1 MGGLA
6 IELPLLGVGLL
17 LSGVLSGCSCNPF
30 IMEVGS
36 VSGDRQM
43 STLAYFYYNPI
54 LETRPDVS
62 AWGWTFDRVY
72 EDADS
77 RRSQLQVLRQ
87 DAAQSP
93 PGYLVLRR
101 LEELGDSLKVVTDC
115 LSEFESLG
123 ICVVALEQ
131 NYRSES
137 AEALSTSNPNLLA
150 FLALLDDVQ
159 QQQRSRK
166 IRQGH
171 AQNRIKGLPP
181 PGKAPYGYRRGRDRY
196 VVDKTVA
203 MVVREFFEQFLLYGS
218 LRGAVR
224 HIEKKYGK
232 KISVSTGQYWLMNPA
247 YRGDLSYQDQ
257 SVLSDTHTPLIS
269 RDEAAQVDRLMRR
282 NRSLAPRAASA
293 SRSLSG
299 LVVCRQCQSSMTV
312 SRVTAHRQTYEYLYL
327 RPITCSQQP
336 KCKALPYE
344 AVLEKTIERICQD
357 LPNAIAGLPLPP
369 LNQIKSGLTASI
381 DIKQSALDQLPNLVV
396 QQVLDEQ
403 TADLRAYTLK
413 TEIAEIRNRLSQ
425 LPPVNLLETSKT
437 VSIPQFW
444 IDLSETER
452 RFYFRE
458 FIRAIEIVRH
468 EQDWSVNLNF
478 IF

>member
-1 MGGLA
+1 M
-6 IELPLLGVGLL
+6 VR
-17 LSGVLSGCSCNPF
+17 
-30 IMEVGS
+30 GS
-36 VSGDRQM
+36 VYGDRPM
-43 STLAYFYYNPI
+43 STLAYIYYDPI
-54 LETRPDVS
+54 LEKRPDVS
-62 AWGWTFDRVY
+62 TWGWILSRVY
-72 EDADS
+72 EDTDS
-77 RRSQLQVLRQ
+77 RRSQLQALRQ
-87 DAAQSP
+87 DAAHSSP
-93 PGYLVLRR
+93 HYLVLRR
-101 LEELGDSLKVVTDC
+101 LEELGDSLKAVTDC
-115 LSEFESLG
+115 LSELERLG
-123 ICVVALEQ
+123 VCVVALEQ
-131 NYRSES
+131 NYRSDRT
-137 AEALSTSNPNLLA
+137 AATDSTPDL
-150 FLALLDDVQ
+150 LALLKEIQ
-159 QQQRSRK
+159 QQQQSRK

-196 VVDKTVA
+196 IIDKTVA
-203 MVVREFFEQFLLYGS
+203 VVVREFFDYFLLYGS

-224 HIEKKYGK
+224 HIEKKYSK
-232 KISVSTGQYWLMNPA
+232 KISVSTGQHWLMNPA

-257 SVLSDTHTPLIS
+257 SVLSDTHTPMIS

-293 SRSLSG
+293 ARSLSG
-299 LVVCRQCQSSMTV
+299 LVVCQQCQSSMTI

-327 RPITCSQQP
+327 RPIACSQMP
-336 KCKALPYE
+336 KCKALLYD

-357 LPNAIAGLPLPP
+357 LPKAVAGLPLPP
-369 LNQIKSGLTASI
+369 LDQVKAGFNAAIGL
-381 DIKQSALDQLPNLVV
+381 KQAALDQLPMLMT

-413 TEIAEIRNRLSQ
+413 TEIAEIQNRIAQ
-425 LPPVNLLETSKT
+425 FPPVNLVETSKT

-444 IDLSETER
+444 LDLSETER

-468 EQDWSVNLNF
+468 EQDWGINLNF

>member
-1 MGGLA
+1 MGVFFHNGK
-6 IELPLLGVGLL
+6 
-17 LSGVLSGCSCNPF
+17 
-30 IMEVGS
+30 GS
-36 VSGDRQM
+36 VYRDRQM
-43 STLAYFYYNPI
+43 PTLAYFYYDPT

-62 AWGWTFDRVY
+62 TWGWTLDRVY

-77 RRSQLQVLRQ
+77 RRSQLQALRQ

-93 PGYLVLRR
+93 PCYLVLRR

-115 LSEFESLG
+115 LSELEGLG
-123 ICVVALEQ
+123 VCVVALEQ
-131 NYRSES
+131 NYRSEGTAAS
-137 AEALSTSNPNLLA
+137 ASTPEL
-150 FLALLDDVQ
+150 LALLTDVQ

-196 VVDKTVA
+196 IIDKTVA
-203 MVVREFFEQFLLYGS
+203 IVVREFFDYFLLYGS

-224 HIEKKYGK
+224 QIEKKYGK
-232 KISVSTGQYWLMNPA
+232 KISVSTGQHWLMNPA

-269 RDEAAQVDRLMRR
+269 RDEAAQVDRLLRR

-293 SRSLSG
+293 ARSLSG
-299 LVVCRQCQSSMTV
+299 LVICQQCQSPMTV

-327 RPITCSQQP
+327 RPIACAQQP
-336 KCKALPYE
+336 KCKALPYD
-344 AVLEKTIERICQD
+344 AVLEQTIERICQD
-357 LPNAIAGLPLPP
+357 LSEAIAGLPLPP
-369 LNQIKSGLTASI
+369 LDQIKAGLTASI
-381 DIKQSALDQLPNLVV
+381 CKKQAALTQLPDLIA
-396 QQVLDEQ
+396 QQVLDQ
-403 TADLRAYTLK
+403 KTADLRTYTLK
-413 TEIAEIRNRLSQ
+413 TEIAEVQNRLSQ

-444 IDLSETER
+444 LDLSETER

-458 FIRAIEIVRH
+458 FIRAIKIVRH
-468 EQDWSVNLNF
+468 GQDWTVSLQF

>member
-1 MGGLA
+1 
-6 IELPLLGVGLL
+6 
-17 LSGVLSGCSCNPF
+17 
-30 IMEVGS
+30 
-36 VSGDRQM
+36 
-43 STLAYFYYNPI
+43 
-54 LETRPDVS
+54 
-62 AWGWTFDRVY
+62 
-72 EDADS
+72 
-77 RRSQLQVLRQ
+77 
-87 DAAQSP
+87 
-93 PGYLVLRR
+93 VLRR
-101 LEELGDSLKVVTDC
+101 LEDLGDSLKVVTDC
-115 LSEFESLG
+115 LSELERLG
-123 ICVVALEQ
+123 VCVVALEQ
-131 NYRSES
+131 NYRSAS
-137 AEALSTSNPNLLA
+137 AEAISASTPDL
-150 FLALLDDVQ
+150 LALLEDVQ
-159 QQQRSRK
+159 QRQRSRK

-171 AQNRIKGLPP
+171 AQNRLKGLPP

-196 VVDKTVA
+196 VIDKTVA
-203 MVVREFFEQFLLYGS
+203 VVVREFFDYFLLYGS

-232 KISVSTGQYWLMNPA
+232 KISVSTGQHWLMNPA

-299 LVVCRQCQSSMTV
+299 LVFCQRCQSPMTV

-327 RPITCSQQP
+327 RPMACPQRP
-336 KCKALPYE
+336 KCKALPYD
-344 AVLEKTIERICQD
+344 AVLEKTIEQICQD
-357 LPNAIAGLPLPP
+357 LPTAIAGLSLPP
-369 LNQIKSGLTASI
+369 LDQIKSGLAASI
-381 DIKQSALDQLPNLVV
+381 GIKQAALDQLPTLIA

-403 TADLRAYTLK
+403 TASLRAYTLK

-444 IDLSETER
+444 LDLSETER

-458 FIRAIEIVRH
+458 FIRVIAIVRH
-468 EQDWSVNLNF
+468 EQDWAVRLNF